1 VTSVYLSFRR
11 EDDEHIVRQLAQ
23 RLDGHFEVMV
33 DVPADEPGI
42 TAAQA
47 DAVVAVI
54 GPRWIEM
61 THQGPLGNGDRVSA
75 EIVAALQHGVPVI
88 PVLLEGAR
96 MPSHAELPDALSRLA
111 SRQAVAVRADS
122 FTSDVAQLIA
132 AVERRVPAPQR
143 QQLSADNGEARRQRR
158 ISELQDQ
165 ITAAAEA
172 GDWQIVLNLGS
183 ELTSLHPENDDP
195 GGLVTTARQRLAEAR
210 RRRLSSHPEQG
221 IEGEAVRPLQE
232 PGDDG
237 HPAPAAG
244 TTSGEKPPQTR
255 KRPSLVPLLLL
266 VVAIFVVLLVL
277 LTM

>member
-1 VTSVYLSFRR
+1 MTSVYLSFRR
-11 EDDEHIVRQLAQ
+11 EDDEHIARQLAE

-33 DVPADEPGI
+33 DVPANEPGI
-42 TAAQA
+42 AAAQA

-61 THQGPLGNGDRVSA
+61 TNQGPLGNGDRVSA
-75 EIVAALQHGVPVI
+75 EIAAALQHGVPVI

-143 QQLSADNGEARRQRR
+143 QQVSADNREAFRQQR

-210 RRRLSSHPEQG
+210 RRRLSSHPELG
-221 IEGEAVRPLQE
+221 IEGEAVRPLQDA
-232 PGDDG
+232 GDAG
-237 HPAPAAG
+237 HPAPGAW
-244 TTSGEKPPQTR
+244 TTSGEKPSPTR
-255 KRPSLVPLLLL
+255 KRSSLVPLLLL